1 MATVSTTGGM
11 TLIEQAS
18 REFNGGLLDIVN
30 ILSKTNRLWLYAQW
44 AMCNNGTVHKGTR
57 TSTEPTGT
65 WRDYDEGVAVATA
78 TTAPYEEPTGM
89 LDHTFTIDK
98 ARKKHAPNP
107 EKFVNDELE
116 MQMRGIMKQA
126 MTAYYYGDRA
136 TDTDFAGKI
145 VNGLTQ
151 RTNWNTLSSEYVYDN
166 AGGDASA
173 TANKTSIWIQAFG
186 PGRFEWL
193 YPSNDSPGSMSPGTT
208 YGSPQHAQDVEGM
221 GITMY
226 KLNSDVASD
235 GTNEYPADKIWFEM
249 HWGIDPIDPRYT
261 RRVGNVSTTNI
272 DEVDDFSFN
281 EDYLIDAIT
290 DMPDTDGAVVCCNRK
305 VLAQIWKKVKDSSS
319 YNFSSMTDAFGTPVP
334 AVCGLPVV
342 LNDAIV
348 STEATLS

>member
-1 MATVSTTGGM
+1 MSTVATTGGM

-18 REFNGGLLDIVN
+18 REHNGQLLDIVN
-30 ILSKTNRLWLYAQW
+30 ILSRTNRLWLYAQW
-44 AMCNNGTVHKGTR
+44 AMCNNGTVHKGVR
-57 TSTEPTGT
+57 RSTEPSGT

-89 LDHTFTIDK
+89 LDHIFTIDQ

-116 MQMRGIMKQA
+116 MQMSGIMKQA

-136 TDTDFAGKI
+136 ADSSYAGKI
-145 VNGLTQ
+145 VNGLTK
-151 RTNWNTLSSEYVYDN
+151 RTNWNTLSSAYVYDN
-166 AGGDASA
+166 AGGNASA

-186 PGRFEWL
+186 PGKFEWL
-193 YPSNDSPGSMSPGTT
+193 YPRNDAPGSMSESGGDQPP
-208 YGSPQHAQDVEGM
+208 SVEGM
-221 GITMY
+221 GISMR
-226 KLNSDVASD
+226 KMASDMASD

-249 HWGIDPIDPRYT
+249 HWGLDPVDPRYT
-261 RRVGNVSTTNI
+261 RRVGNISTTNI
-272 DEVDDFSFN
+272 DEVDDYSFN

-305 VLAQIWKKVKDSSS
+305 VLAQIWKRVKDSSA
-319 YNFSSMTDAFGTPVP
+319 YNFSQMTDAFGTPVP

-342 LNDAIV
+342 LNDAIT